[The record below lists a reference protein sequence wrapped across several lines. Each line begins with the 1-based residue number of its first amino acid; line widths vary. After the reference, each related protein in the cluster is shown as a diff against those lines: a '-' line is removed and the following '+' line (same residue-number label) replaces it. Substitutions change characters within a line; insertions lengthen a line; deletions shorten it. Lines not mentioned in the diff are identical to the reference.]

1 MTPYGTVDGAATFIL
16 VALAV
21 AAAALAAL
29 AFRYRDVGSPLFSL
43 PVSGRPES
51 YEPSLSRVWRIPVV
65 RDLWDRRVRLL
76 VWAVGLSALGAVFVV
91 LPKSLVHPLLP
102 IPPLPRHSSPFV

>member
-21 AAAALAAL
+21 SAAALAAL
-29 AFRYRDVGSPLFSL
+29 AFRYRDVGSPLFIL

-65 RDLWDRRVRLL
+65 RGLWDRRVRLL
-76 VWAVGLSALGAVFVV
+76 EWGVGLSVLGAVFA
-91 LPKSLVHPLLP
+91 LLTQSVAQP
-102 IPPLPRHSSPFV
+102 TLTTS